1 MLDSAFKTR
10 EVPDRY
16 RPHSKN
22 KLYVKTKTRKQ
33 CPVCKTTQSRSH
45 CFKTL
50 WSLYMHVIIQHPK
63 ESTDFIVNQARKLAN
78 EVEKE

>member
-63 ESTDFIVNQARKLAN
+63 ESTDFIVIQARKLAN
-78 EVEKE
+78 EGERE

>member
-63 ESTDFIVNQARKLAN
+63 ESTDFIVIQARKLAK

>member
-10 EVPDRY
+10 EVPDKY

-63 ESTDFIVNQARKLAN
+63 ESTDFIIIQARKLAK
-78 EVEKE
+78 EGEKE

>member
-10 EVPDRY
+10 EVPDKY

-22 KLYVKTKTRKQ
+22 KLYVKTKTRIQ
-33 CPVCKTTQSRSH
+33 CPVCKPRQSRSH
-45 CFKTL
+45 FFKTL

-63 ESTDFIVNQARKLAN
+63 ESTDFIIIQARKLAK
-78 EVEKE
+78 EGEKE

>member
-10 EVPDRY
+10 DVPDKF

-22 KLYVKTKTRKQ
+22 KLYVKSKTRIQ
-33 CPVCKTTQSRSH
+33 CYYCKTTQSRSH
-45 CFKTL
+45 YFKTL

-63 ESTDFIVNQARKLAN
+63 ESTDFIVNQARKLAK
-78 EVEKE
+78 EGEKE

>member
-10 EVPDRY
+10 EVPDKFS
-16 RPHSKN
+16 PHSKN
-22 KLYVKTKTRKQ
+22 KLYVKTKTWTQ
-33 CPVCKTTQSRSH
+33 CPICKSRQSRSH

-63 ESTDFIVNQARKLAN
+63 ESTDFIVNQARILA
-78 EVEKE
+78 KEGKKA